1 MSGSEQQPP
10 ARGAGRHGLAE
21 LIAERRAKA
30 QRLKDSDGDAFPYVF
45 RDAEPIAEI
54 QRDYAHL
61 KAGEE
66 TEEVHRTHFH
76 VRDRTTGGI
85 RAMDRYLSQLE
96 QIRRQSQRSGCV
108 GIER

>member
-66 TEEVHRTHFH
+66 TEEVHR
-76 VRDRTTGGI
+76 V
-85 RAMDRYLSQLE
+85 A
-96 QIRRQSQRSGCV
+96 
-108 GIER
+108 